1 MLVKP
6 LNRDAKTALDR
17 YVALTG
23 DAQASRQDPA
33 VRRFFDGFE
42 SLGERE
48 SAQGRLGRPRTEPR
62 TDLRSR

>member
-23 DAQASRQDPA
+23 DVQASRQDPA

-48 SAQGRLGRPRTEPR
+48 SAQAARPGISEALRAPR
-62 TDLRSR
+62 R